1 MDNLTCNMCGS
12 PDVKLEGNYYICN
25 SCGSKFKSHDFN
37 ELSSNERTLTE
48 EEKAELERLKTYLE
62 KDHSL
67 AKRILELE
75 PNNWF
80 AYWIKYG
87 VNDGWFEL
95 LRDSGMTQKEI
106 EKVLTIHYY
115 KKEKD
120 CFVED
125 ADLEECYGEIDE
137 DVIDDFFQDLN
148 STCLHILSI
157 LGDEYSE
164 LTKSWQEDAKKF
176 IDECNKTVKRDWEES
191 TEEADRREKRVFKR
205 LLIPGIIILVIT
217 GPMYFINHDFLMVSI
232 TGIAIGVALILSA
245 LVYRYG
251 EPV

>member
-25 SCGSKFKSHDFN
+25 SCGSKYKSHDFN
-37 ELSSNERTLTE
+37 ELSSNERILTE

-75 PNNWF
+75 PNNWL
-80 AYWIKYG
+80 AYRIEYYVG
-87 VNDGWFEL
+87 DRWFEL

-106 EKVLTIHYY
+106 EKALTIHYY
-115 KKEKD
+115 EKEKSS
-120 CFVED
+120 FSKL
-125 ADLEECYGEIDE
+125 LEYYSSVGKISDSSIDK
-137 DVIDDFFQDLN
+137 FFKNLN

-164 LTKSWQEDAKKF
+164 LTKSWQEDAEKF
-176 IDECNKTVKRDWEES
+176 IDECKETVKRNLKEEKKEDNR
-191 TEEADRREKRVFKR
+191 TGNGF
-205 LLIPGIIILVIT
+205 LIAGIIILVIT

-232 TGIAIGVALILSA
+232 TGIVIGLLPIIFG
-245 LVYRYG
+245 LVYRCG
-251 EPV
+251 E

>member
-25 SCGSKFKSHDFN
+25 SCGSKYKSHDFN

-75 PNNWF
+75 PNNWL
-80 AYWIKYG
+80 AYRIEYY
-87 VNDGWFEL
+87 VDDRWFEL

-106 EKVLTIHYY
+106 EKALTIHYY
-115 KKEKD
+115 EKEKSSFSKLIAYYSSVGKISD
-120 CFVED
+120 SS
-125 ADLEECYGEIDE
+125 IDK
-137 DVIDDFFQDLN
+137 FFQDLN
-148 STCLHILSI
+148 SKCLHVLSI

-164 LTKSWQEDAKKF
+164 LTKSWQEDAEKF
-176 IDECNKTVKRDWEES
+176 IDECQKIVKRNWKEEK
-191 TEEADRREKRVFKR
+191 EKEKKEDNIALAWLIIPSVIVFV
-205 LLIPGIIILVIT
+205 LV
-217 GPMYFINHDFLMVSI
+217 
-232 TGIAIGVALILSA
+232 
-245 LVYRYG
+245 LVFVVFR
-251 EPV
+251 